1 MAKIIS
7 AAEAAELI
15 NDGDSIVFA
24 ADGLVCF
31 PNELVDAVEQRY
43 LKEKHPA
50 GITSIRAA
58 GMGNWGDAGEAHWCH
73 DGMITR
79 AINSYMSVCPPLCKR
94 VEDNKIE
101 GYMFPLGP
109 IMQLFHEIGRG
120 MPGMLSKIGLGTFMD
135 ARNGGGKLNQ
145 LTAEQGEDF
154 VKYIPDFEGEDYLW
168 YTLPK
173 LNVALLRASSADP
186 HGNISIDK
194 EAEEIEVLSVAQA
207 VKSSGGIVICQ
218 VDELVELHTVNPHM
232 IKVPGIYIDYIVVA
246 QDRDAIPQN
255 MARTKGATYEPAFTG
270 EVLKEVKTQAATVP
284 LNERKVIAR
293 RAALELRPGYNVNM
307 GLGMPT
313 TVPMVLAEAGVD
325 DRITM
330 ISETGTIGGVPGTER
345 LDFGCHWNPEA
356 FSDHGEHF
364 SYFDGGNLDCGVF
377 GLSEVD
383 ADGNMNTSHLN
394 GRITGV
400 GGFTDISSNAKKVL
414 FIGTFTAVG
423 LKTEIGNGTIKIVN
437 EGKYKKFIKKCDKVS
452 FVASEY
458 LRTHDS
464 FLYITERCVIRRTKD
479 GMILEEVAPGIDIQT
494 QILDLCDAELTIP
507 EGGPRIMDERLFR
520 EEPLML
526 GW

>member
-15 NDGDSIVFA
+15 NDGDSVVFA

-31 PNELVDAVEQRY
+31 PNELVDAVEQRF
-43 LKEKHPA
+43 LKEQHPA

-73 DGMITR
+73 EGMITR
-79 AINSYMSVCPPLCKR
+79 AINSYMSVCPPLCKA
-94 VEDNKIE
+94 VEDNRIE

-109 IMQLFHEIGRG
+109 IMQLFREIGRG
-120 MPGMLSKIGLGTFMD
+120 MPGILSKIGLGTFMD
-135 ARNGGGKLNQ
+135 ARYDGGKLNQ
-145 LTAEQGEDF
+145 LTMEKGADF

-194 EAEEIEVLSVAQA
+194 EPEEIEVLAVAQA
-207 VKSSGGIVICQ
+207 VKASGGIVICQ
-218 VDELVELHTVNPHM
+218 VDKMVDLHTVNPHM
-232 IKVPGIYIDYIVVA
+232 VKVPGMYVDYIVVA
-246 QDRDAIPQN
+246 ENYDEIPQN

-270 EVLKEVKTQAATVP
+270 EVIKEITKQAASVP
-284 LNERKVIAR
+284 LDERKVIAR
-293 RAALELRPGYNVNM
+293 RAAMELAPGYNVNM

-313 TVPMVLAEAGVD
+313 TVPMILAEAGVD
-325 DRITM
+325 DQITM

-356 FSDHGEHF
+356 FCDHGEHF

-394 GRITGV
+394 GKITGV

-437 EGKYKKFIKKCDKVS
+437 EGKFKKFIKKCNKVS

-458 LRTHDS
+458 LRNHDS

-494 QILDLCDAELTIP
+494 QIIDLCDAELTIP
-507 EGGPRIMDERLFR
+507 EGGPKLMDERLFR
-520 EEPLML
+520 EEPLPL
-526 GW
+526 EW

>member
-1 MAKIIS
+1 MAEIIT
-7 AAEAAELI
+7 AEQAAELI
-15 NDGDSIVFA
+15 KDKDAVIFA

-31 PNELVDAVEQRY
+31 PNELVEAVEQRF
-43 LKEKHPA
+43 LNTGHPA
-50 GITSIRAA
+50 DITSIRAA
-58 GMGNWGDAGEAHWCH
+58 GMGDWGSAGEAHWCH

-79 AINSYMSVCPPLCKR
+79 AINSYMSVCPPLCQR
-94 VEDNKIE
+94 VEENKIQ

-135 ARNGGGKLNQ
+135 ARNEGGKLNQ
-145 LTAEQGEDF
+145 LTLDEGEDF
-154 VKYIPDFEGEDYLW
+154 VKYIPDFLGEDYLW

-194 EAEEIEVLSVAQA
+194 EAEEIEVLAVAQA

-218 VDELVELHTVNPHM
+218 VDELVDLHTVNPHM
-232 IKVPGIYIDYIVVA
+232 IKVPGIYIDYIVPA
-246 QDRDAIPQN
+246 KNYDAIPQN
-255 MARTKGATYEPAFTG
+255 MARTKGETYEPAFTG
-270 EVLKEVKTQAATVP
+270 EVIKKIEKQAASVP

-293 RAALELRPGYNVNM
+293 RAAMELKPGYNVNM

-325 DRITM
+325 EKITM
-330 ISETGTIGGVPGTER
+330 ISETGVIGGVPGTER
-345 LDFGCHWNPEA
+345 RDFGCHWNPEA

-423 LKTEIGNGTIKIVN
+423 LKTEIGGGTIKIVQ
-437 EGKYKKFIKKCDKVS
+437 EGKFKKFIKKCDKVS

-458 LRTHDS
+458 LKNHDS
-464 FLYITERCVIRRTKD
+464 FLYITERCVIRCTQD
-479 GMILEEVAPGIDIQT
+479 GMILEEIAPGIDIKT
-494 QILDLCDAELTIP
+494 QILDMCELELKLP
-507 EGGPRIMDERLFR
+507 EGGPKLMDAALFK
-520 EEPLML
+520 EEPMVFD
-526 GW
+526 W